1 MLAFLSILV
10 GIVAMVFIAK
20 TSSTPQKLYRF
31 TSTKYND
38 NQSIVMEISGA
49 DYKQTK
55 KKASKFLS
63 LYAGKMHKDIQWELV
78 EEISEDTHEAIE
90 IVYTLKKETANEQ

>member
-10 GIVAMVFIAK
+10 GVVAMIFIAR
-20 TSSTPQKLYRF
+20 TTSTPQKLYRF

-49 DYKQTK
+49 NYQQTK
-55 KKASKFLS
+55 KKANKFLS
-63 LYAGKMHKDIQWELV
+63 LYAGKMHKNIQWELV
-78 EEISEDTHEAIE
+78 EEISEDTREAIE
-90 IVYTLKKETANEQ
+90 IVYTSKKETVNEQ